1 MEPSEPLLW
10 EYGTKSP
17 AELRSGLKLL
27 SKSPQT
33 CAEVS
38 ATPKFDYPIS
48 QIS

>member
-17 AELRSGLKLL
+17 AELRRGLKLI
-27 SKSPQT
+27 
-33 CAEVS
+33 EVS
-38 ATPKFDYPIS
+38 AAPKFDYPIS